1 MHTSATVSSLC
12 ASCTK
17 LDTVAPAKW
26 TIMWLPQVADV
37 LRSPYG
43 ATAGGPSSL
52 PTQRSASVTTAVAAT
67 AKHGLEGA
75 AAPGALQAVSAASTA
90 PASSDAARDA
100 QESAAE
106 QQQQQQGALT
116 AGGAATAQQ
125 PPAERPSPFAAFQ
138 GKGSSGISAEV
149 GCIEHA
155 VCRGGCMV
163 DNVGCARQG
172 PGSGGF

>member
-1 MHTSATVSSLC
+1 
-12 ASCTK
+12 
-17 LDTVAPAKW
+17 
-26 TIMWLPQVADV
+26 MWLPQVADV

-67 AKHGLEGA
+67 EKHGLEGA
-75 AAPGALQAVSAASTA
+75 AGPGASDAVSAASTA
-90 PASSDAARDA
+90 PGSGDAARDA

-106 QQQQQQGALT
+106 QLQQQGALT

-138 GKGSSGISAEV
+138 GKSSSGISAEV

-155 VCRGGCMV
+155 VCKCGCMV
-163 DNVGCARQG
+163 DNVGCAQQG
-172 PGSGGF
+172 PDSGGLSPS